1 MADHARHRG
10 RSRARE
16 DLRPLP
22 LTLETDTI
30 AAIATAPGQ
39 AAVGVLRIS
48 GQAAAVR
55 LLAERLAGGLPPA
68 RRAVLRQFRDGEGQA
83 VDEGLL
89 LWMPAPHSYT
99 GEDILELQ
107 THGSPVVLAL
117 LHEAALTAGAR
128 PARPGEFTE
137 RAWLNGRM
145 DLLQAEA
152 VADLIAAGSRG
163 AARLALRAM
172 GGEASAQLQALET
185 RLASLRAEVEARI
198 DFPEDL
204 PEDAARTESCPG
216 LARLQ
221 ADVCALAEAA
231 RRGRHARRG
240 LRVVIVGPPNAGKS
254 LLYNRLLGADRAM
267 VSPEAGTTRDALEAE
282 LTLAGLCLTLCDTAG
297 LRDTASALEA
307 EGVRRARAALETAD
321 VWLFVSAPDVA
332 AEAATL
338 LQELRAA
345 RPQDVLLIEVQN
357 KADLLAVPAEPC
369 TTTPAPAARSDQSS
383 PPHAADVPLA
393 ISALHG
399 TGMAALEA
407 CLHAQAAQLDQG
419 AIGLMQARHAS
430 ALAEIEE
437 RLAEAAALSAAGSGP
452 ELAAEALRQAATAF
466 DRLFGRHA
474 DVETLLGEIFG
485 RFCIGK

>member
-1 MADHARHRG
+1 MADHTRHRG

-16 DLRPLP
+16 DLRPQP
-22 LTLETDTI
+22 LALETDTI

-48 GQAAAVR
+48 GQTAAVR

-83 VDEGLL
+83 LDEGLL
-89 LWMPAPHSYT
+89 LWFPAPHSYT

-117 LHEAALTAGAR
+117 LHEAARAAGAR

-172 GGEASAQLQALET
+172 GGEASAQLQALEA

-204 PEDAARTESCPG
+204 PEDALRPEPCPG
-216 LARLQ
+216 IARLT
-221 ADVCALAEAA
+221 ADVRALAEAA
-231 RRGRHARRG
+231 RRGRHARSG

-267 VSPEAGTTRDALEAE
+267 VSPDAGTTRDALEAE
-282 LTLAGLCLTLCDTAG
+282 ITLAGLCLTLCDTAG
-297 LRDTASALEA
+297 LRETASALEA

-338 LQELRAA
+338 LEELRAT
-345 RPQDVLLIEVQN
+345 RPQGVLLIEVHN
-357 KADLLAVPAEPC
+357 KADLLAAPVERR
-369 TTTPAPAARSDQSS
+369 TDPAASGAMSDQSS
-383 PPHAADVPLA
+383 RQRAVDVPLA
-393 ISALHG
+393 VSALHG

-407 CLHAQAAQLDQG
+407 RLQAQAAQLDQG

-437 RLAEAAALSAAGSGP
+437 RLTEAAALSAGAVGP
-452 ELAAEALRQAATAF
+452 ELAAEALRAAATAF